1 MNGCNV
7 IIIGGEGDLAF
18 RKLYP
23 AMCSLENEGLLADD
37 VRIVCFGRG
46 KFDEQSF
53 AAEVERWI
61 EASEY
66 TDAMSD
72 EVISHYLGRLI
83 HFNGDATDPDCFR
96 RLAEQLPDQERVI
109 YLSTPPSIFAPICR
123 AIDESGFADAHA
135 RIVVE
140 KPLGESRSSFEEIDS
155 VVKSVVDE
163 KHIYRIDHYLG
174 KETVQNLLALRF
186 ANVLFEPLW
195 NRNYIDHIQITVAES
210 IGVGGRWK
218 FYEEAGALRDMV
230 QNHLLQLL
238 CLVSM
243 EPPAKNNP
251 DFVRDEKL
259 KVLRCLKPI
268 DSAQANALTVRGQYA
283 KGHIDR
289 EPVVGYGEEVDAQS
303 GRSNTETFV
312 AIKAEI
318 ENSRWQDVPFYLRTG
333 KRLPAKYAEIVIQ
346 FKPVV
351 HRFFSASSGRVTDNQ
366 LVIRL
371 QPNEGIELHLVNKV
385 PGLSGRTRLQS
396 AGLDLSFDQAF
407 EAHRSPSAY
416 ERLLLDVIRSDQTLF
431 MRSDEICAAWD
442 WVDGILDCWEQT
454 GQPVSDYP
462 AGAWGPTEAVDLL
475 AQDRRRWFNWQVST

>member
-1 MNGCNV
+1 MSGCNV

-23 AMCSLENEGLLADD
+23 AMWSLENEGLLADD

-46 KFDEQSF
+46 KFDAKSF
-53 AAEVERWI
+53 VEEVMRWI

-66 TDAMSD
+66 TD
-72 EVISHYLGRLI
+72 VISEEVVSRYSARLI
-83 HFNGDATDPDCFR
+83 HFNGDATSPESFS
-96 RLAEQLPDQERVI
+96 RLAKLLPKNDSVV
-109 YLSTPPSIFAPICR
+109 YLSTPPSIFHPICAAMR
-123 AIDESGFADAHA
+123 EADFVDANT

-140 KPLGESRSSFEEIDS
+140 KPLGESRESFEAIDS
-155 VVKSVVDE
+155 IVKSVFSE
-163 KHIYRIDHYLG
+163 KQIYRIDHYLG

-186 ANVLFEPLW
+186 ANVFFEPLW
-195 NRNYIDHIQITVAES
+195 SRNYIDHIQITVAES

-268 DSAQANALTVRGQYA
+268 DSQTVNDVTVRGQYNR
-283 KGHIDR
+283 GHIQR
-289 EPVVGYGEEVDAQS
+289 EPVVGYVEESDAQS
-303 GRSNTETFV
+303 SRSNTETFV

-318 ENSRWQDVPFYLRTG
+318 ENSRWQGVPFYLRTG
-333 KRLPAKYAEIVIQ
+333 KRLPTKYAEIAIQ

-351 HRFFSASSGRVTDNQ
+351 HQFFSASSGRVSDNQ
-366 LVIRL
+366 LIIRL
-371 QPNEGIELHLVNKV
+371 QPNEGIELNLINKV
-385 PGLSGRTRLQS
+385 PGLSGQTRLQS
-396 AGLDLSFDQAF
+396 AGLDLSFDKAF

-416 ERLLLDVIRSDQTLF
+416 ERLLLDVIRSDPTLF

-442 WVDGILDCWEQT
+442 WVDSILDCWETT
-454 GQPVSDYP
+454 GQPVEQYP
-462 AGAWGPTEAVDLL
+462 AGSWGPTEAVDLL
-475 AQDRRRWFNWQVST
+475 AQDRRRWFNWT

>member
-1 MNGCNV
+1 MDGCNL

-23 AMCSLENEGLLADD
+23 ALCSLDNEGLLASD

-46 KFDEQSF
+46 KYDGDGF
-53 AAEVERWI
+53 AREVVRWI

-66 TDAMSD
+66 TEAMSE
-72 EVISHYLGRLI
+72 EVINRYLARLI
-83 HFNGDATDPDCFR
+83 HFQGDATSPECFR
-96 RLAEQLPDQERVI
+96 RLAEQLPEQERVI
-109 YLSTPPSIFAPICR
+109 YLSTPPSIFPPICR
-123 AIDESGFADAHA
+123 AIDEAEFAGPHS

-140 KPLGESRSSFEEIDS
+140 KPLGESRKTFEEIDHI
-155 VVKSVVDE
+155 VKSVFE
-163 KHIYRIDHYLG
+163 EHQIYRIDHYLG

-195 NRNYIDHIQITVAES
+195 NRNYIDHIQITVAEN
-210 IGVGGRWK
+210 IGVGGRWA
-218 FYEEAGALRDMV
+218 FYDDAGALRDMV

-243 EPPAKNNP
+243 EPPAKNDP

-259 KVLRCLKPI
+259 KVLRCLKRI
-268 DSAQANALTVRGQYA
+268 DAASVNGLTVRGQYT
-283 KGHIDR
+283 KGHIERD
-289 EPVVGYGEEVDAQS
+289 PVVGYVEEADAQS
-303 GRSNTETFV
+303 SRSNTETFV

-333 KRLPAKYAEIVIQ
+333 KRLPTKYSEIVIQ

-351 HRFFSASSGRVTDNQ
+351 HRFFSGSSGRVADNQ

-371 QPNEGIELHLVNKV
+371 QPNEGIELRLINKV

-396 AGLDLSFDQAF
+396 AGLDLSFDKAF

-442 WVDGILDCWEQT
+442 WVDGILECWKMT

-475 AQDRRRWFNWQVST
+475 AQDRRRWFDWG